1 MRFPGA
7 THLVLGFQHR
17 KEAER
22 FLEQLRG
29 RMADYGLELH
39 SEKTRLIQFGRFAAE
54 DRKRDGAGKP
64 ETFDFLGFTHICGT
78 IWKSGKYTVHRRTV
92 GKRMTAKLKN
102 IAAALH
108 KRRHDPI
115 GKTGDWLR
123 QVVRGYNNYHAVPG
137 NLPRLSSFRW
147 EISRNWWTTLRRRS
161 QRGRWTWERTE
172 TLVNRFLPSPRVL
185 HPYPWER
192 FAAKHPR

>member
-1 MRFPGA
+1 MGRAYLETRSEVVGALADGRAAGLRSGSRMSGDVQVRFCERLGVRFPGP

-22 FLEQLRG
+22 CLGQLRE

-78 IWKSGKYTVHRRTV
+78 TWKNGKFTVKRKTV
-92 GKRMTAKLKN
+92 GKRM
-102 IAAALH
+102 
-108 KRRHDPI
+108 
-115 GKTGDWLR
+115 
-123 QVVRGYNNYHAVPG
+123 
-137 NLPRLSSFRW
+137 
-147 EISRNWWTTLRRRS
+147 RS
-161 QRGRWTWERTE
+161 
-172 TLVNRFLPSPRVL
+172 
-185 HPYPWER
+185 
-192 FAAKHPR
+192 